1 MSKITKALEK
11 AARERRWREQTL
23 AAASVSAPQTVA
35 STPDVNESV
44 LARTDSTVDAHIVS
58 LADSGSPIAE
68 QYRILRANLQ
78 SVKWGPG
85 AKVFTVTSALNGE
98 GKSVTA
104 VNLALTW
111 ARQEQMRVVL
121 VDADLR
127 KGSVH
132 RWLGLEASR
141 EGLSTVLQRDG
152 HLNGALIKLSS
163 VPLTVLLAGPE
174 TEHPAELLESSGMK
188 RVLATLK
195 AQFDVIIID
204 TPPVLPVADP
214 GIIAAQTDGAVFVV
228 RAGRTQRK
236 TALQAHALL
245 TQMNA
250 TVLGCVLT
258 HVEHYLAG
266 YYGYYRYHRYGSTPE
281 DAPAPSEEA
290 RPQASATVAT

>member
-11 AARERRWREQTL
+11 AARERRWREQQTR
-23 AAASVSAPQTVA
+23 AATPPTAAQTASSAPQTRTFVI
-35 STPDVNESV
+35 PK
-44 LARTDSTVDAHIVS
+44 TDSTVDAHIVS

-78 SVKWGPG
+78 SVKWGSGP
-85 AKVFTVTSALNGE
+85 KVLTVTSALNGE

-104 VNLALTW
+104 INLALTW
-111 ARQEQMRVVL
+111 ARQEQTRVVL

-127 KGSVH
+127 KSSVH

-152 HLNGALIKLSS
+152 LLNGALITLSS
-163 VPLTVLLAGPE
+163 VPLSVLLAGPE
-174 TEHPAELLESSGMK
+174 TNQPAELLESLGMK
-188 RVLATLK
+188 RVLAALK

-214 GIIAAQTDGAVFVV
+214 GIIAAQTDGAIFVV

-236 TALQAHALL
+236 TVLQAHALL
-245 TQMNA
+245 KQMNA

-266 YYGYYRYHRYGSTPE
+266 YYGYYRYYRYGSKP
-281 DAPAPSEEA
+281 EEA
-290 RPQASATVAT
+290 SSPSSVVDVGA